1 MDAQKSEGPG
11 FVGIR
16 FCSECHNMLYPL
28 ENKETK
34 QLMYS
39 CRNCAYQ
46 VLAENNCIY
55 VNKILHEV
63 DELTQI
69 NPDVATDP
77 TLPRSEDHQCPKK
90 CSINGESVFFQ
101 AQSKR
106 AEDEMR
112 LYYVC
117 CNPQCGHRWTDID

>member
-1 MDAQKSEGPG
+1 
-11 FVGIR
+11 
-16 FCSECHNMLYPL
+16 
-28 ENKETK
+28 
-34 QLMYS
+34 MYS

-77 TLPRSEDHQCPKK
+77 TLPRSEDHQCPKVISLSRK
-90 CSINGESVFFQ
+90 QWKIPESYLR
-101 AQSKR
+101 QS
-106 AEDEMR
+106 
-112 LYYVC
+112 
-117 CNPQCGHRWTDID
+117 

>member
-1 MDAQKSEGPG
+1 MSSNLLNICLQ
-11 FVGIR
+11 
-16 FCSECHNMLYPL
+16 
-28 ENKETK
+28 ETK

-77 TLPRSEDHQCPKK
+77 TLPRSEDHQCPKVISLLRK
-90 CSINGESVFFQ
+90 Q
-101 AQSKR
+101 
-106 AEDEMR
+106 
-112 LYYVC
+112 
-117 CNPQCGHRWTDID
+117 